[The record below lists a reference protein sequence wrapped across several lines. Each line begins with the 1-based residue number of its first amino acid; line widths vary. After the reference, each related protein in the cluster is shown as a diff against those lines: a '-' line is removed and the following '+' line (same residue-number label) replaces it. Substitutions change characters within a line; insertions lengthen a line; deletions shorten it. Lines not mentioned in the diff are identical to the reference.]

1 MQIGALFNQEQFQ
14 LRLFW
19 MSSEHLNGFL
29 DKAGGKEMGLSFIN
43 YLLFIRGVSC
53 SRLTM
58 NAITN
63 FSIYLHIQMNRM
75 KEYLINK
82 WFYCLTNRGKDFWLW
97 YRKWLPG
104 KWRPIILFYVHIF
117 ANYVKYRSQLK
128 AQPQTEMNHLIILV
142 DLQTHRH
149 IHCFSLVIFKC
160 LNVLNVCLFL
170 WCLNGK
176 IHYVTFNI
184 SHWNLV
190 QRNLILLFFIIFKA
204 KWPKFLAFI
213 LSNVK
218 FHCVSLIC
226 TIVNF
231 IYLVF
236 WTAGWTKQDL
246 WQH

>member
-1 MQIGALFNQEQFQ
+1 
-14 LRLFW
+14 
-19 MSSEHLNGFL
+19 
-29 DKAGGKEMGLSFIN
+29 MGLSFIN

-97 YRKWLPG
+97 YRKWLLG

-142 DLQTHRH
+142 DLQTHSLLF
-149 IHCFSLVIFKC
+149 IGCFQMFKC
-160 LNVLNVCLFL
+160 
-170 WCLNGK
+170 
-176 IHYVTFNI
+176 
-184 SHWNLV
+184 
-190 QRNLILLFFIIFKA
+190 
-204 KWPKFLAFI
+204 PKCVF
-213 LSNVK
+213 
-218 FHCVSLIC
+218 VSLM
-226 TIVNF
+226 
-231 IYLVF
+231 LE
-236 WTAGWTKQDL
+236 WQDPL
-246 WQH
+246 CDFQY